1 MHLESPALLQMAV
14 DLTRSLCAKDRYE
27 RLLDSVRSVLPCDAT
42 ALLVLRERE
51 LVPLATHGLMP
62 QVLGMRFSLE
72 DQPRLAQI
80 VASLGPV
87 RFPADSPLRDP
98 FDGLVEGAPD
108 ALHDVHDC
116 LGCPLVA
123 DGVVVGVLTADAL
136 SVGAFDGLDRDLLAA
151 LGALAGAALHTT
163 RLIETI
169 ETLAEKRGRV
179 VRALTREIAAPDSS
193 QMLGISRAM
202 ERLRTEIET
211 VAASDLA
218 VLIVGETGV
227 GKELAARAV
236 HAGSGRRDGPLI
248 YVNCAA
254 LPESVV
260 ESELFGHLRGAF
272 TGAIADRL
280 GKFEVAD
287 GGTLFL
293 DEIGELPLSVQPK
306 LLRAL
311 QEGEIQRVGSD
322 RSIHVDVRIVA
333 ATNRT
338 LEDEVAAGRFRADL
352 YHRLNV
358 YPIRVPSLRERPE
371 DVGVL
376 AGFILDRY
384 RSRLGLRQI
393 VLGTRAA
400 EALRGRDWP
409 GNVRELDHVL
419 ARAALRAAAR
429 TEAGGSVQLEVT
441 DLDTEIGPVVTTSA
455 PAPLLDQNAN
465 GELPFRE
472 AVDAFKRGIVER
484 ALDATDGSWAEA
496 ARRLGMHRSNLHH
509 MARRLDIRR

>member
-1 MHLESPALLQMAV
+1 
-14 DLTRSLCAKDRYE
+14 
-27 RLLDSVRSVLPCDAT
+27 
-42 ALLVLRERE
+42 
-51 LVPLATHGLMP
+51 
-62 QVLGMRFSLE
+62 
-72 DQPRLAQI
+72 
-80 VASLGPV
+80 
-87 RFPADSPLRDP
+87 
-98 FDGLVEGAPD
+98 
-108 ALHDVHDC
+108 
-116 LGCPLVA
+116 
-123 DGVVVGVLTADAL
+123 
-136 SVGAFDGLDRDLLAA
+136 
-151 LGALAGAALHTT
+151 LHTT
-163 RLIETI
+163 HLIETI

-179 VRALTREIAAPDSS
+179 VRELTREISAADNS

-202 ERLRTEIET
+202 ERLRTEIDT
-211 VAASDLA
+211 VAGSDLA

-236 HAGSGRRDGPLI
+236 HVGSARRDGPLI

-322 RSIHVDVRIVA
+322 QSIHVDVRIVA

-384 RSRLGLRQI
+384 RTRLGLRQI
-393 VLGTRAA
+393 VLGKRAA
-400 EALRGRDWP
+400 EALRDRDWP

-441 DLDTEIGPVVTTSA
+441 DLDTEIAHAVPTTA
-455 PAPLLDQNAN
+455 PAPLLDQTAN

-484 ALDATDGSWAEA
+484 VLDATNGSWAEA